1 MRDNDRS
8 HRTETAIEELIVK
21 FGDVVEALSEG
32 TNSFWSVG
40 VASNNACA
48 TDVVRI
54 PSKDVRSCSGT

>member
-40 VASNNACA
+40 VARVNCH
-48 TDVVRI
+48 
-54 PSKDVRSCSGT
+54 